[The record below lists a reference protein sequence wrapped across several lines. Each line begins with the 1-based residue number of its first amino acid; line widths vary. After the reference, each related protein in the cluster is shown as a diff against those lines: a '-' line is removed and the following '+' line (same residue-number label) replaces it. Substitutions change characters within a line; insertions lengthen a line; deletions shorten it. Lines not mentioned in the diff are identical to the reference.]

1 MTKALKIFIPII
13 LALILMPS
21 LDAQSKRKR
30 KSKKKEKKKS
40 SVLRN
45 AYQDMTARY
54 NGYFN
59 AKLILDESLL
69 ALKESNKDDFSQTL
83 ALFDFDGGD
92 AASSTHAQMN
102 KIIEKC
108 SADII
113 LHPNSKWVDDC
124 YLLLGKAR
132 FFKGEYEEALVNFN
146 YIERKFGRS
155 LRKGA
160 KQKKG
165 KVKRNRSLPGFDL
178 GLKMD
183 GPVKADSGK
192 LIEDLKEDRKKKKEE
207 KEKARKEKE
216 KDNKQ
221 LKKERAKDKKKLQ
234 KEREKEKK
242 RKEKERAR
250 IKKMSK
256 EKRRAYIQEQKKKK
270 AEEEAAKL
278 AEEAQAE
285 NDKAAEEKAEKAAE
299 EKAAKEAE
307 AEKAAAE
314 KAKEEEEKKQ
324 AEEKKEDELGQY
336 DLVDSDLDKAN
347 YEKNFLGFLRH
358 KAAKYEGAIW
368 KARTL
373 LSVDRADEAIAL
385 LEDVRSEGKMP
396 KKFRGELNALYASA
410 FLHNEDPAKAYAA
423 LSEAI
428 KSTKG
433 KKKKARLHFV
443 QAQLSHEKEEY
454 DLALKS
460 YKRVLKS
467 KPSFEMEFHS
477 RLQIADTKMRSG
489 EYTASRVIKDLEKML
504 KEEKYKN
511 NQDQIYFMMA
521 NIAIEG
527 GDVEQAME
535 YLAQSAS
542 NSTVNN
548 DMKARAYLALAELHF
563 EQENYLLSSIYYD
576 STANILPKDYPEI
589 EDIISRKEI
598 LSELAGHIRTVEY
611 EDSLQRLAQLPED
624 VRNKIIDDLIDDLEQ
639 QIEDERLAAEQA
651 ANEALESQNNTNGTG
666 TGTWYFYNDAAKSMG
681 YNQFV
686 SLWGNRQLADDW
698 RRGGGGQEADFSN
711 RSESEAEQARF
722 DLAQSG
728 KLSREAFL
736 DDIPFSDEAVEVSNE
751 KIKEALFGSG
761 NIYKDKLEN
770 DLKAIDAFTS
780 LNDRFPANKH
790 AIAAAYSLYLLHK
803 KAGNTAKAEQ
813 YKKYILANDKSGE
826 YKAVLED
833 PAAFAKRDKEAEKYY
848 EETYELY
855 LAEQYE
861 EVKNRK
867 TEAIAMFASNSNLL
881 PQFDLLGAFVV
892 GQTEKKEDYID
903 ALKLVKDKYP
913 SHNVGLKAAE
923 ILEYIS
929 KEEKAE
935 KAKKKTSQF
944 VFKEKT
950 PHYFV
955 LAFAEYVEDINP
967 TIIKFSD
974 HNTSKFKVERL
985 KVTPMLLSP
994 QNQIVLVKTFPN
1006 AEKALTYFKQ
1016 TQAAIPDLLE
1026 GVPTNNFSPFVI
1038 SKTNFA
1044 KFFKSKDTESYL
1056 EFFEENYLNN

>member
-1 MTKALKIFIPII
+1 VTKALKIFIPIL
-13 LALILMPS
+13 LALLLMPS

-30 KSKKKEKKKS
+30 KSKKNDKKKS

-59 AKLILDESLL
+59 AKLILGESIL
-69 ALKESNKDDFSQTL
+69 ALKESNKDDFNETL
-83 ALFDFDGGD
+83 PLFDFAGGD

-165 KVKRNRSLPGFDL
+165 KVKRNRKMPGFDL
-178 GLKMD
+178 GLKVD
-183 GPVKADSGK
+183 GPLKGDSGK
-192 LIEDLKEDRKKKKEE
+192 LIEDIKEE
-207 KEKARKEKE
+207 RKQNKADKEKARKEKE
-216 KDNKQ
+216 KDNKA

-250 IKKMSK
+250 VKKMSK
-256 EKRRAYIQEQKKKK
+256 EKRRAYMQEQKKI
-270 AEEEAAKL
+270 
-278 AEEAQAE
+278 
-285 NDKAAEEKAEKAAE
+285 KAEKAAGKLAEDAQKEKDDVAEAAKKEAE
-299 EKAAKEAE
+299 EKAALEAEEKKKEEEAAAAKKEAE
-307 AEKAAAE
+307 EKTTE
-314 KAKEEEEKKQ
+314 
-324 AEEKKEDELGQY
+324 KEDELGQY
-336 DLVDSDLDKAN
+336 DLVDSELDKVS
-347 YEKNFLGFLRH
+347 YDKNFMGFMRH
-358 KAAKYEGAIW
+358 RAAKFEGAVW

-373 LSVDRADEAIAL
+373 LSMDRPDEAIAL

-396 KKFRGELNALYASA
+396 KKLRGEMNALYASA
-410 FLHNEDPAKAYAA
+410 FMQNEDPANAYAA

-433 KKKKARLHFV
+433 KKKRARLHFV
-443 QAQLSHEKEEY
+443 QAQLSHEKAEY

-489 EYTASRVIKDLEKML
+489 EYTAAKVIRDLEKML

-511 NQDQIYFMMA
+511 NQDEIYFMMA

-548 DMKARAYLALAELHF
+548 DMKARAFLALAELHF
-563 EQENYLLSSIYYD
+563 EKENYLLSSYYYD
-576 STANILPKDYPEI
+576 STANILPKDYPDI
-589 EDIISRKEI
+589 EDIVSRKEI

-624 VRNKIIDDLIDDLEQ
+624 ERNRIIDDIIENLEQ
-639 QIEDERLAAEQA
+639 QIEDERLAAEAA
-651 ANEALESQNNTNGTG
+651 ANEVLDAQNNSAGGG

-686 SLWGNRQLADDW
+686 SLWGNRSLSDDW
-698 RRGGGGQEADFSN
+698 RRGGDGGGADFSN

-736 DDIPFSDEAVEVSNE
+736 ADIPFSKEAVVVSNE
-751 KIKEALFGSG
+751 KIKDALFGSG

-770 DLKAIDAFTS
+770 DPKAIEAFTS
-780 LNDRFPANKH
+780 LNDRFPDNQH
-790 AIAAAYSLYLLHK
+790 SIPAAYSLYLLHQ

-813 YKKYILANDKSGE
+813 YKNYILANDKSGE

-833 PAAFAKRDKEAEKYY
+833 PAAFAKRDKEAERFY
-848 EETYELY
+848 EETYKLY
-855 LAEQYE
+855 LEEQYDA
-861 EVKNRK
+861 VIKRK
-867 TEAIAMFASNSNLL
+867 SEAVAMFASNSTLL
-881 PQFDLLGAFVV
+881 PQFDLLDAFVV
-892 GQTEKKEDYID
+892 GQTEAKDNYIN
-903 ALKLVKDKYP
+903 ALKSVKDKYP
-913 SHNVGLKAAE
+913 SHNVGIKAAE

-929 KEEKAE
+929 KEAKEE
-935 KAKKKTSQF
+935 KKKKKASSF

-950 PHYFV
+950 PHYFI
-955 LAFAEYVEDINP
+955 LAFSEYVNDINQAV
-967 TIIKFSD
+967 TKFSD

-994 QNQIVLVKTFPN
+994 KNQIVLVKTFPN
-1006 AEKALTYFKQ
+1006 ATKALTYFKQ
-1016 TQAAIPDLLE
+1016 TRQAIPELLE
-1026 GVPTNNFSPFVI
+1026 GVPTNNFEPFVI

-1044 KFFKSKDTESYL
+1044 KYFKSKDTESYM
-1056 EFFEENYLNN
+1056 EFFEENYLKD